1 MKRREASSGILAY
14 FSKRTRLECEE
25 SNTEPDSASNLETSP
40 RDTESELLTDLQSQS
55 SNQTESQTQ

>member
-14 FSKRTRLECEE
+14 FPKKHVLNAKNPIQNQILIVIQPSQ
-25 SNTEPDSASNLETSP
+25 
-40 RDTESELLTDLQSQS
+40 TESELLTDLPSQS